1 MSSCMCG
8 KTTKCRVT
16 YTHFFSSSLCCKSP
30 DISEKNSVDH
40 CQRNVLYHYTKLA
53 FPFNNYELENSFPLF
68 SSFGTSK
75 LNQRICDLR
84 MYTHMCFLSL
94 LIIKV
99 NILSCWGKGYSQQRR
114 HFQIL
119 KKNQNEAKL
128 QNIKI
133 TQVKQL
139 KKYCPSILDR

>member
-16 YTHFFSSSLCCKSP
+16 YTCFLAVHSVASHQKYQKTLTL
-30 DISEKNSVDH
+30 SVDH
-40 CQRNVLYHYTKLA
+40 CQRSLVYHYTKLA
-53 FPFNNYELENSFPLF
+53 FPLNNHELENSFPLF
-68 SSFGTSK
+68 ASFSSSK

-84 MYTHMCFLSL
+84 MHIHVCFLSL

-99 NILSCWGKGYSQQRR
+99 NILSCWGKGFCQQR

-128 QNIKI
+128 QSTKI
-133 TQVKQL
+133 TKVKQL
-139 KKYCPSILDR
+139 KK